1 MKRSLIAILLVTA
14 MLMGMI
20 VIPSGAA
27 SDPAENYTHIDAE
40 YEDAGLSLWFD
51 YSSEKKA
58 QNDVS
63 QTEMETFVVYMA
75 KNEIEDAQ
83 FFLSADSARSGL
95 TADVTDFVDANG
107 NTVEAELFIEYYHDA
122 ANHGM
127 IPDAIPPLE
136 AYGAFDIEAGK
147 SQGFLIKLKTTAETV
162 AGDYSATLSVYDAD
176 NKQIKTATVYAHVW
190 DFALSE
196 ETATSVSMH
205 LSYGLL
211 TAEVESSLS
220 NDELYKNYYDYLL
233 ENRICATQLPY
244 ALTSSNAAEYLD
256 NPRVRSYQFSNKGGY
271 VGSQLSATEW
281 RSAYGRNYRTD
292 DGTRLDKGYYFANVV
307 DAAVPADLEAL
318 RAKYDEFTE
327 MVSATYKTDL
337 NFISTYINDIDY
349 TLPDG
354 TVIDQ
359 IDYYDD
365 FVNLWCSKTFAY
377 TSEEELNTV
386 NGAKVLQPLKWNDVY
401 GTFVDRMAAQKAEG
415 DKIWWFISWDVEA
428 PYINYYMQT
437 DGVAQR
443 IMFWQQFDFN
453 VEGFL
458 YNFANYWSGDCAD
471 PYANNVTNSAYPD
484 AHGES
489 ILIYP
494 GDVYGID
501 TPVGSLR
508 IEAMRDGVEDY
519 QMLYML
525 EELRGEGAGDK
536 YIDLMT
542 TGVVS
547 YSTDDSEYYNARI
560 KLGNAVEAAVHG
572 VDEEPD
578 VTVEKGDIDGNGS
591 INSVDLFKMNLFVKQ
606 ISTPTAEEAAAADI
620 DDNTKVTSVDMFYLK
635 FRILKGYWGFEDDDD
650 GEDNVVTET
659 WVSDENGLYYIGA
672 DGNKVYDQWIHD
684 GIGWRYV
691 GNDGYIVTC
700 AWILSDNG
708 WRYMDD
714 SGYAI
719 THKWVQDSNGWCYL
733 GDDGCMVT
741 DQWVQDDIGWRYV
754 DATGYLVTNQW
765 VGDYYV
771 GEDGYRV

>member
-1 MKRSLIAILLVTA
+1 MKKSVIAILLAVA
-14 MLMGMI
+14 MLMGMV

-27 SDPAENYTHIDAE
+27 SDPAADYTHIDAE

-51 YSSEKKA
+51 YASEKKE
-58 QNDVS
+58 QSDV
-63 QTEMETFVVYMA
+63 TETGMETFTVYMA
-75 KNEIEDAQ
+75 KNEIEGAQ
-83 FFLSADSARSGL
+83 FFLSADSDRSGL
-95 TADVTDFVDANG
+95 TADVTDFVDASG

-122 ANHGM
+122 AEHGN
-127 IPDAIPPLE
+127 IPDAIPPLD
-136 AYGAFDIEAGK
+136 AYGAFDIAAGK
-147 SQGFLIKLKTTAETV
+147 SQGFIIKLKTTMESV
-162 AGDYSATLSVYDAD
+162 AGDYSATLSVYDAAG
-176 NKQIKTATVYAHVW
+176 NQIKTAQVFAHVW

-205 LSYGLL
+205 LSHGLL
-211 TAEVESSLS
+211 TGAVESSLS
-220 NDELYKNYYDYLL
+220 ADELYKNYYDYLL
-233 ENRICATQLPY
+233 ENRICATALPY
-244 ALTSSNAAEYLD
+244 SLTSSNAAQYLD
-256 NPRVRSYQFSNKGGY
+256 NPRVRSYQFVNKGGY
-271 VGSQLSATEW
+271 VGGALSATEW

-318 RAKYDEFTE
+318 RAKYDEFTA
-327 MVSATYKTDL
+327 MVSATYKTEL

-377 TSEEELNTV
+377 TSEEELATV
-386 NGAKVLQPLKWNDVY
+386 KGAKVLQPLKWNDVY
-401 GTFVDRMAAQKAEG
+401 GAFVDRMAAQKAEG

-458 YNFANYWSGDCAD
+458 YNYANYWSGDCSD
-471 PYANNVTNSAYPD
+471 PYANNITNSAYPD

-494 GDVYGID
+494 GDVYGLD

-508 IEAMRDGVEDY
+508 VEAMRDGVEDY

-542 TGVVS
+542 TGVVT
-547 YSTDDSEYYNARI
+547 YSTDDSEYYNARV
-560 KLGNAVEAAVHG
+560 KLGNAVEKAVLG
-572 VDEEPD
+572 IEDEPE
-578 VTVEKGDIDGNGS
+578 VTVERGDIDGSGT
-591 INSVDLFKMNLFVKQ
+591 INSVDLFKLKLFVKQ
-606 ISTPTAEEAAAADI
+606 IVTPTSEEYAAADVNG
-620 DDNTKVTSVDMFYLK
+620 DDKVNTVDIFYLK
-635 FRILKGYWGFEDDDD
+635 FRILKGYW
-650 GEDNVVTET
+650 
-659 WVSDENGLYYIGA
+659 A
-672 DGNKVYDQWIHD
+672 
-684 GIGWRYV
+684 
-691 GNDGYIVTC
+691 
-700 AWILSDNG
+700 
-708 WRYMDD
+708 
-714 SGYAI
+714 
-719 THKWVQDSNGWCYL
+719 
-733 GDDGCMVT
+733 
-741 DQWVQDDIGWRYV
+741 
-754 DATGYLVTNQW
+754 
-765 VGDYYV
+765 
-771 GEDGYRV
+771 